1 MFIDVKKNVNIL
13 GEAVA
18 LSNLCEDLPLGVISL
33 DMHSYNILERL
44 GQDDLQW
51 FEVGN
56 MPILPIIDGIAIR

>member
-44 GQDDLQW
+44 GQDDLQ
-51 FEVGN
+51 
-56 MPILPIIDGIAIR
+56 